1 MSVTGATTRNDY
13 VANSGQNVFN
23 YTFQILLS
31 SDLKVIQNGAVLSL
45 NTDYT
50 VAIIGQSGGFVTLTS
65 PSSAGDTVSVFL
77 AMPIDRT
84 TQYQNA
90 GDFLASD
97 VNGDFDKGYIAMN
110 QLQTDIKRAIRLK
123 DQDPTVAMELP
134 IASLRA
140 NKYLTFDASG
150 RPTVSGGG
158 TPSGG
163 GAIPVTDFGVV
174 ADGITDNTVSL
185 QTAIDFAA
193 NARRP
198 LYFPASTSFIRI
210 TGPLYVRS
218 YSNWFGDGE
227 IRNTNTAG
235 NIHSAVLMAGG
246 FNPAYFGA
254 FNPNVASYTQYPID
268 AVNSGRTVTT
278 STVADANNFVAG
290 DLVWVSTVKTWVGNA
305 GDYPVTAHLSEVVSV
320 DANTGV
326 IVIDTPISEA
336 MSDLYGGVQICNA
349 QESEPTAVQDLLGNP
364 MEFCKYATIDGIS
377 INAPY
382 GAALTRGGMYKCD
395 FKFKDI
401 RAKNAIFAN
410 AFVNTSVRAQ
420 TVTASRKACDIAG
433 FSSSFYISIDSLIYN
448 GQLAESNLP
457 AFCRVGECGRN
468 GVIESF
474 NTNCGGYI
482 DPDPIAM
489 IDGGSKN
496 VGQIHHSVLAP
507 DHGAET
513 STGAAFRFQQ
523 AVSSNR
529 LIYIASP
536 AWTGST
542 AFALNDRV
550 VNGGNG
556 YQCITAGTSAAS
568 GGPTGTGSEIT
579 DGTAAWKYVTNVAA
593 IGATVLNYGDEFDYQ
608 GADRTA
614 DLKVYL
620 NNVIVPE
627 GAGSGKYTKTDSN
640 TTITLGTALVEGD
653 RVKIGLDSDY
663 QKSTEDCWM
672 DINATL
678 GSSAARAVFFAD
690 GALNAIPPT
699 LHHIKRCGF
708 KNLKIDAPSDAFAE
722 TNQAVNVDGEN
733 SYIDDALI
741 NSGKISVSTYADYAT
756 IRGYYEEG
764 VTNNSPNSNVRITS
778 KRSLLC
784 DVGNQINDQI
794 LIQTT
799 ATTAA
804 LTAVFPANSLYI
816 DDRWTIKGTGRITG
830 TNGEKKILF
839 YDDDTVFFTFTIP
852 AGTTGNF
859 SIELQLIPQSLT
871 QYTAFGV
878 LNVEGAG
885 SVSYDTDTSIDYG
898 TQTTFKVGA
907 NVANTSDGVRFHNLD
922 STFTK
927 PYHLN

>member
-1 MSVTGATTRNDY
+1 MPVTGATTRNDY
-13 VANSGQNVFN
+13 IAGAGQNVFT
-23 YTFQILLS
+23 YTFQIILS
-31 SDLKVIQNGAVLSL
+31 SDLKVIKNDVVLSL

-50 VAIIGQSGGFVTLTS
+50 VAIVSNSGGFVTLST
-65 PSSAGDTVSVFL
+65 PASSGDTVSVFL

-84 TQYQNA
+84 TEYQNA

-97 VNGDFDKGYIAMN
+97 VNGDFDKGYVAMN
-110 QLQTDIKRAIRLK
+110 QLQTDIGRSIHLK
-123 DQDPTVAMELP
+123 DQDPTVDMGLP

-140 NKYLTFDASG
+140 DKYLTFDASG

-158 TPSGG
+158 TASGG
-163 GAIPVTDFGVV
+163 GSIPVTDFGVV
-174 ADGITDNTVSL
+174 ADGITDNTVTL
-185 QTAIDFAA
+185 QTAVDFAA
-193 NARRP
+193 AARRP

-210 TGPLYVRS
+210 SGPIYVRS
-218 YSNWFGDGE
+218 YSRWFGEGE
-227 IRNTNTAG
+227 IKNTNTAG
-235 NIHSAVLMAGG
+235 NINSAVLMAGS
-246 FNPAYFGA
+246 FNPVYFRPY
-254 FNPNVASYTQYPID
+254 NTNVTGYTHYPIN
-268 AVNSGRTVTT
+268 AVNSGRTITT
-278 STVADANNFVAG
+278 TTASNAGNFSAG
-290 DLVWVSTVKTWVGNA
+290 DLVWVSTITTWVGSA
-305 GDYPVTAHLSEVVSV
+305 GDYPITAHLSEVVS
-320 DANTGV
+320 ANASTGDV
-326 IVIDTPISEA
+326 VLDTPISEEMA
-336 MSDLYGGVQICNA
+336 DLYGSLRVCKAEDANI
-349 QESEPTAVQDLLGNP
+349 SDIKGNP
-364 MEFCKYATIDGIS
+364 LEFCKYATIDGIS
-377 INAPY
+377 ITAPD

-395 FKFKDI
+395 FNFKDV

-433 FSSSFYISIDSLIYN
+433 FSGSFYIGIDSLVYD

-474 NTNCGGYI
+474 NANCGGYI

-496 VGQIHHSVLAP
+496 VGQIHHSVVAP
-507 DHGAET
+507 DHGTET

-529 LIYIASP
+529 QIYIASP
-536 AWTGST
+536 AWAGST
-542 AFALNDRV
+542 AFALSDRV

-556 YQCITAGTSAAS
+556 YQCITAGTSASS
-568 GGPTGTGSEIT
+568 GGPTGTGSSIS
-579 DGTAAWKYVTNVAA
+579 DGTAEWKYVTNVSS
-593 IGATVLNYGDEFDYQ
+593 IGDTVLNYGTTFDDQ

-614 DLKVYL
+614 TLKVYL

-627 GAGSGKYTKTDSN
+627 GAGAGKYTKTGTN
-640 TTITLGTALVEGD
+640 TTITLGTALLEDD

-678 GSSAARAVFFAD
+678 GSSAARGVFFAD
-690 GALNAIPPT
+690 GAQDAIPPT

-708 KNLKIDAPSDAFAE
+708 KNLKIDAPSDAFAG
-722 TNQAVNVDGEN
+722 TNQAVNVDGEH

-799 ATTAA
+799 ATTDA
-804 LTAVFPANSLYI
+804 LTAVFPADSLYI

-885 SVSYDTDTSIDYG
+885 SVSYDTDTSINYG
-898 TQTTFKVGA
+898 TPTTFKVGA